1 VFAVL
6 AMSAASAT
14 TVGGTGATSSALAAL
29 ARPRKEPLYLMD
41 FAMKLRFGL
50 NALRRAARTHPSR
63 RWPRPSPRGDPMDE
77 YKLVVFPTAKWT
89 RLLLT
94 LGPDELLRAILP
106 SPPLVRH
113 ARAATTLLEGLSMWL
128 DTALPVVLSAD
139 DEDFGFRLNLTD
151 EMGLGAKS
159 LYYHV
164 EVAERARRQRRG
176 KRIRGVADFSDLR
189 QLRLVTDGD
198 AKR

>member
-1 VFAVL
+1 
-6 AMSAASAT
+6 
-14 TVGGTGATSSALAAL
+14 
-29 ARPRKEPLYLMD
+29 MD
-41 FAMKLRFGL
+41 A
-50 NALRRAARTHPSR
+50 
-63 RWPRPSPRGDPMDE
+63 

-113 ARAATTLLEGLSMWL
+113 ERAAPTLLEGLSMWL
-128 DTALPVVLSAD
+128 DKALPVVLSAD
-139 DEDFGFRLNLTD
+139 DEDFGFRLGLTD
-151 EMGLGAKS
+151 LMGIGARS

-164 EVAERARRQRRG
+164 EVADRVRRPRRG
-176 KRIRGVADFSDLR
+176 RRIRGVADFSDLR